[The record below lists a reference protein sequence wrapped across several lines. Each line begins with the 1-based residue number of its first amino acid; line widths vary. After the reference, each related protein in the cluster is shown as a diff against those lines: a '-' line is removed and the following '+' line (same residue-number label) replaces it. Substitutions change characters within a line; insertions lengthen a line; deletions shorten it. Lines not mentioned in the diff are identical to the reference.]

1 VTTGLPVLGAASLAE
16 ALEVGANGPAR
27 AALERDALPAFV
39 GRQRW
44 FSAKA
49 RTIVQV
55 RVAAHGPVPHV
66 GPAASDGIGRWVVF
80 ADLVYTDG
88 PGDRYVLPLADVPA
102 AAGAGLLERAPGAAI
117 AWIDEAGARLLA
129 DGMED
134 DEMCRALLAIIRA
147 SGHLPLTTGT
157 LVGTHT
163 DGPSLEETR
172 SIAALRVRRTGAEQS
187 NSSVIFGTT
196 SILKLFRRVETGPHP
211 EIEVGRH
218 LMRARFEAAP
228 AVHGTLEYA
237 EAGGDT
243 AAVGVLHALVQSE
256 GDGWAHALREV
267 EAYFARLEAH
277 PRFQAADGAAV
288 EVGIGAVAPDL
299 ARELVGRYH
308 EAAATLG
315 RQTAEMHKA
324 LATALD
330 DPAFA
335 CEPLEVADAQRVAE
349 STRVRAR
356 RALAQLAE
364 RLNALPPTAA
374 PRAQAL
380 IGAQPGLFERLDAL
394 EGMRIDAART
404 RVHQDFHLGQ
414 TLWTG
419 RDYVILD
426 FEGEP
431 LRPLAER
438 RVKRSPLT
446 DVAGMLRSY
455 SYAAW
460 SGLFAWC
467 RARGRDPQREAFWA
481 AAWEGTVA
489 SAFLDAYRAA
499 TAGAPFVP
507 ADPAQFET
515 WLRALMLEKAVYELE
530 YELNNRPDWV
540 LVPVEGLLRLL

>member
-1 VTTGLPVLGAASLAE
+1 VTTSLPVLGAASLAE
-16 ALEVGANGPAR
+16 ALEVGTNGPAR
-27 AALERDALPAFV
+27 AALEREALPAFV

-49 RTIVQV
+49 RTIAQV

-66 GPAASDGIGRWVVF
+66 GPAASDGVGRWLVF

-88 PGDRYVLPLADVPA
+88 PGDRYVLPLVDVPG
-102 AAGAGLLERAPGAAI
+102 AAGADLLERAPGAAI
-117 AWIDEAGARLLA
+117 AWVDAAGARLLA
-129 DGMED
+129 DGMLD
-134 DEMCRALLAIIRA
+134 DEMCRALLAVIRA

-196 SILKLFRRVETGPHP
+196 SIFKLFRRIEPGPHP

-218 LMRARFEAAP
+218 LMRAGFGAAP
-228 AVHGTLEYA
+228 AVHGTLEFA

-243 AAVGVLHALVQSE
+243 AAVGVLHALVPNE
-256 GDGWAHALREV
+256 GDGWAHALREG
-267 EAYFARLEAH
+267 EAYYARLEAH
-277 PRFQAADGAAV
+277 PAFQAADAAAA
-288 EVGIGAVAPDL
+288 VGIGAVSTDL
-299 ARELVGRYH
+299 AAELAGSYRD
-308 EAAATLG
+308 AAATLG
-315 RQTAEMHKA
+315 RQTAELHKA

-335 CEPLEVADAQRVAE
+335 CEPLEIADAQRVAE

-380 IGAQPGLFERLDAL
+380 IGAQPGLFDRLDAL
-394 EGMRIDAART
+394 ESVRIDAART

-481 AAWEGTVA
+481 AAWEGAVA
-489 SAFLDAYRAA
+489 STFLDAYRAA
-499 TAGAPFVP
+499 TAGASFVP
-507 ADPAQFET
+507 ADSAQFET

-530 YELNNRPDWV
+530 YELNNRPDWI